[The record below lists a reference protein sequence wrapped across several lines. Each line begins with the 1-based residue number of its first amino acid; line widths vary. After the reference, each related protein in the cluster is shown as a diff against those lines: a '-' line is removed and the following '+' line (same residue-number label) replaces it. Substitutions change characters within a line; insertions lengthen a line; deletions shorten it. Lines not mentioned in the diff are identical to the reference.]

1 MYVHFKDVER
11 MDVVGIGLSV
21 VFLTPQMLGFN
32 MNPNMEPVNIQ
43 RSFTLRGIVE
53 ILVFC
58 IDADDA
64 PPPMLSAGGILDHN

>member
-43 RSFTLRGIVE
+43 RSFTYVNLLLTKLINSSTSVVHR
-53 ILVFC
+53 
-58 IDADDA
+58 AQ
-64 PPPMLSAGGILDHN
+64 